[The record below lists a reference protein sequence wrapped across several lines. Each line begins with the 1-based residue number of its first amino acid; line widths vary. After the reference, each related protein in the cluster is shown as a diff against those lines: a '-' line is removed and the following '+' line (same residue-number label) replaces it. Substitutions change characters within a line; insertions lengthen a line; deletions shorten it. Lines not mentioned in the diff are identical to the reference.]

1 MSIENWK
8 NIEQASLAKVEKS
21 EEQVKAEV
29 SQVKKSIDKA
39 KEANRAW
46 DIETQVWPILERF
59 WISEKQIDSV
69 VDKLSKLDTN
79 SLQNFVK
86 RLIWYWKLN
95 KPELILKLI
104 NSLWVRE
111 SNKLNE
117 EKIQENKNNIQENK
131 KESLENNQNTQKL
144 DKNSDQNIDKKN
156 EFKTNANDLSKTF
169 QN

>member
-8 NIEQASLAKVEKS
+8 NIEQVSLAKVEKS

-69 VDKLSKLDTN
+69 VDKLSKLDAN

-104 NSLWVRE
+104 IAFEW
-111 SNKLNE
+111 
-117 EKIQENKNNIQENK
+117 EKVIN
-131 KESLENNQNTQKL
+131 
-144 DKNSDQNIDKKN
+144 
-156 EFKTNANDLSKTF
+156 
-169 QN
+169 